1 MRYAGLSEKLSCVGI
16 FELTD
21 DEDNGQTAH
30 LAAQMAWFFFEGH
43 YNRKAEMPHATS
55 PNYTAYNVAV
65 QNSEQPIVFFK
76 SALTDKWWMDVPYS
90 VSKKNRYER
99 HHFVPCS
106 YNDYITACNNEVPD
120 RWWQAYQKL
129 L

>member
-1 MRYAGLSEKLSCVGI
+1 
-16 FELTD
+16 
-21 DEDNGQTAH
+21 
-30 LAAQMAWFFFEGH
+30 
-43 YNRKAEMPHATS
+43 
-55 PNYTAYNVAV
+55 
-65 QNSEQPIVFFK
+65 
-76 SALTDKWWMDVPYS
+76 MDVPYS

-106 YNDYITACNNEVPD
+106 YNDYLISVNDEVPD